1 MLVKCNLLFI
11 TSITIPHKDSF
22 IKHRNVKA
30 KVTGF
35 IFTLGEKVLINLKL
49 GACNLNKAET
59 LEGATTKEN
68 CKEST
73 ANFKPCLKLKFF
85 DWNKHPSLLNR

>member
-35 IFTLGEKVLINLKL
+35 IFTLGEKVLINL
-49 GACNLNKAET
+49 
-59 LEGATTKEN
+59 
-68 CKEST
+68 EST